1 MSKHTPGPWHVEEAI
16 GDAETG
22 ETLWYTIEDENDNS
36 IAGFCSVDHADLIAA
51 APEMMEALER
61 AYRSMKW
68 FGWSERSQVLECVE
82 KAIAKA
88 KGETE

>member
-22 ETLWYTIEDENDNS
+22 ETLWYTIENENDNS

-51 APEMMEALER
+51 APEMLDALE
-61 AYRSMKW
+61 AATHVMPLGEEYDA
-68 FGWSERSQVLECVE
+68 VVE
-82 KAIAKA
+82 AIAKA
-88 KGETE
+88 KGEAG

>member
-22 ETLWYTIEDENDNS
+22 ETLWCTIENENDNS

-51 APEMMEALER
+51 APKMLEALELI
-61 AYRSMKW
+61 ATYP
-68 FGWSERSQVLECVE
+68 EEVDTVDVAE

-88 KGETE
+88 KGEAE